1 MAKKRRP
8 SRPSN
13 SIMSSSNP
21 SKPNHN
27 PNPNPNPASPNTP
40 DAPNAPDG
48 TKNEDYI
55 VDTIFPRREIHIVG
69 GSSHSGKT
77 TLLFHMINLWSRQEA
92 VFGHQ
97 SYSLP
102 FCYVSAVHSLD
113 LARATARRVG
123 VPADTPILSTV
134 DVDQAS
140 NFEELIALARRRVD
154 DLQVIF
160 LDGIHTFCKGS
171 IVEYEPVATF
181 LRDSI
186 RLLKSTGIT
195 VIASGR
201 CTKNRESYRA
211 SNPCDRFMGSTAWS
225 EFTSTFIAVDPR
237 HPEDPRDRGRRI
249 LVMPKNAPGE
259 MWDFEFGQNG
269 TLVESASDTNSP
281 VFVKFKLE
289 TFDTLVFVGHD
300 PGEQIS
306 SKDMK
311 EFAECSEISDR
322 TLYRHLSNLIAQGKL
337 TKSKWGFY
345 QVASTQ

>member
-1 MAKKRRP
+1 MPPKRQK
-8 SRPSN
+8 
-13 SIMSSSNP
+13 
-21 SKPNHN
+21 SKP
-27 PNPNPNPASPNTP
+27 SSTTIIDTP
-40 DAPNAPDG
+40 PPPTDAPVLPEN
-48 TKNEDYI
+48 NDYL
-55 VDTIFPRREIHIVG
+55 VETIFPRREIHIVG

-77 TLLFHMINLWSRQEA
+77 TLLFHIINLWSRQEA
-92 VFGHQ
+92 VFGHK
-97 SYSLP
+97 SYPLP
-102 FCYVSAVHSLD
+102 FCYVSAVHSID
-113 LARATARRVG
+113 LARSAARRVG
-123 VPADTPILSTV
+123 VPPETPIISTV
-134 DVDQAS
+134 DVDEAS
-140 NFEELIALARRRVD
+140 KFEDLIALACRRVD

-181 LRDSI
+181 LRGAI
-186 RLLKSTGIT
+186 RLLKHTGIT

-237 HPEDPRDRGRRI
+237 RPEDPRDRGRRI
-249 LVMPKNAPGE
+249 LVMPKNAAGE
-259 MWDFEFGQNG
+259 MWDFEFGPNG
-269 TLVESASDTNSP
+269 TLIESGSDTNSL

-289 TFDTLVFVGHD
+289 TFDALVFAGHN
-300 PGEQIS
+300 PGEEMT

-345 QVASTQ
+345 QIPLTQ